1 MKLISKIILCVLIYL
16 AFMLALFPARLAV
29 SLAPLPSN
37 LQLGGVSGTIWS
49 GSIDVIKLQQ
59 RQLEQLSW
67 DLSPWALLTG
77 KAKLDFQLGSRASA
91 VSAKGQLTLA
101 AGGISA
107 EKLRFEAPAE
117 FLLASSRLPFR
128 TQVSGE
134 VSVLLDTLAQGQ
146 PWCEAL
152 SGKVFL
158 NRVGIKNQFGQYPLG
173 DIELGLQCVA
183 GQVQLA
189 TDEEKNAIGVAGTLL
204 LKANEQLEVKA
215 RIRETQAQSED
226 LKKALPFL
234 GKRNPQ
240 GYFPINYNGK
250 IPGL

>member
-1 MKLISKIILCVLIYL
+1 M
-16 AFMLALFPARLAV
+16 
-29 SLAPLPSN
+29 
-37 LQLGGVSGTIWS
+37 
-49 GSIDVIKLQQ
+49 
-59 RQLEQLSW
+59 
-67 DLSPWALLTG
+67 
-77 KAKLDFQLGSRASA
+77 
-91 VSAKGQLTLA
+91 
-101 AGGISA
+101 
-107 EKLRFEAPAE
+107 
-117 FLLASSRLPFR
+117 
-128 TQVSGE
+128 
-134 VSVLLDTLAQGQ
+134 
-146 PWCEAL
+146 
-152 SGKVFL
+152 
-158 NRVGIKNQFGQYPLG
+158 G

-234 GKRNPQ
+234 GKRDAQ